1 MSRPNTL
8 SVLAL
13 SAFTLYLTACT
24 KVEDAPRTVE
34 WWSEHKKELGE
45 KLAWCKNNAVHMA
58 TIDCANASRAVLST
72 DDTAHQYK
80 PPMNW
85 GSPTPGPPA
94 PPKP

>member
-45 KLAWCKNNAVHMA
+45 KLAWCKADEAHRA

-80 PPMNW
+80 PPMDW
-85 GSPTPGPPA
+85 GSPAPGPPA
-94 PPKP
+94 PHKP

>member
-1 MSRPNTL
+1 MSRSNTL

-13 SAFTLYLTACT
+13 SVFMLYVNACT

-45 KLAWCKNNAVHMA
+45 KLAWCKENAARME
-58 TIDCANASRAVLST
+58 TIDCANASRVLLNT

-85 GSPTPGPPA
+85 GSPRPGPPT

>member
-34 WWSEHKKELGE
+34 WWSEHRKELGE
-45 KLAWCKNNAVHMA
+45 KLAWCKADEAHRA

-80 PPMNW
+80 PPMDW
-85 GSPTPGPPA
+85 GSPAPGPPTPA
-94 PPKP
+94 KP